1 MTNVYP
7 QTQPVVVTVTPTTP
21 GPVTVTNV
29 TAGAV
34 NARPVAYH
42 HIQNVASNVWL
53 INHNLMFY
61 PNITTLDSAG
71 SVCEGEIEHMSKTQL
86 KITFS
91 AAFSGQAYLS

>member
-1 MTNVYP
+1 LTNVYP
-7 QTQPVVVTVTPTTP
+7 QTQPVVVTVNPTAP
-21 GPVTVTNV
+21 GAINVTNV

-42 HIQNVASNVWL
+42 HVQNVASNVWL
-53 INHNLMFY
+53 INHKLMFY
-61 PNITTLDSAG
+61 PNLTTLDSAG
-71 SVCEGEIEHMSKTQL
+71 SVCEGEIEHMSKDQV